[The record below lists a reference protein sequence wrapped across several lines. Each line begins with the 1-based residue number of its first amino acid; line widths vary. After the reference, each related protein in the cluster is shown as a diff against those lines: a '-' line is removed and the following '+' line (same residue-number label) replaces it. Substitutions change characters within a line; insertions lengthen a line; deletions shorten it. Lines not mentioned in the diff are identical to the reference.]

1 MLPYPATECIHIKL
15 PKIIF
20 IIRQLT
26 IKMYIRGKYS
36 VRRKDQNYTE
46 GVIPGKIYNKIE

>member
-1 MLPYPATECIHIKL
+1 
-15 PKIIF
+15 
-20 IIRQLT
+20 
-26 IKMYIRGKYS
+26 MYIRGKYS